1 MKRPT
6 IAREVEGFPRR
17 STRLSLAHYRGT
29 VCATLPTFWLSL
41 SLGLGAG
48 LADYLGGFL
57 LVRRSPSARALRYFV
72 ALGAGFMLA
81 ASVLEMVPEA
91 MAINPRWAPL
101 LILVG
106 YCGVH
111 LLEHTLVPHFHFGE
125 ETHHHSHDAHGVHI
139 TAKTSYSVLF
149 GLATHTF
156 FDGVAIGSGFALST
170 WLGWILFFA
179 VFLHKIPEGFTV
191 ASVMMAGGR
200 GKAAALNS
208 ALFLGATTVA
218 GVLVI
223 SLLPSLVRQGL
234 PLSAGVTI
242 YVAATDLVPEVNREP
257 GIRMALVFFLGVLI
271 FFLLRQLA
279 PA

>member
-1 MKRPT
+1 M
-6 IAREVEGFPRR
+6 
-17 STRLSLAHYRGT
+17 SSL
-29 VCATLPTFWLSL
+29 WLSVV
-41 SLGLGAG
+41 LGLVAG

-57 LVRRSPSARALRYFV
+57 LVRRSPSAKALRYFV

-81 ASVLEMVPEA
+81 AAVVEMVPEG
-91 MAINPRWAPL
+91 MHVNPHWAPL

-125 ETHHHSHDAHGVHI
+125 ETHHHEFLS
-139 TAKTSYSVLF
+139 AKTSYSVLL

-156 FDGVAIGSGFALST
+156 FDGVAIGSGFVLSS
-170 WLGWILFFA
+170 WLGWVLFFA
-179 VFLHKIPEGFTV
+179 VFLHKFPEGFTM
-191 ASVMMAGGR
+191 ASVMLAGGR

-208 ALFLGATTVA
+208 ALFLGAMTVL
-218 GVLVI
+218 GVLAI
-223 SLLPSLVRQGL
+223 SLEPTWVRLGL

-257 GIRMALVFFLGVLI
+257 GIRMAVVFFVGVVV
-271 FFLLRQLA
+271 FFLLRLA
-279 PA
+279 APF

>member
-1 MKRPT
+1 MS
-6 IAREVEGFPRR
+6 A
-17 STRLSLAHYRGT
+17 
-29 VCATLPTFWLSL
+29 FWLSL
-41 SLGLGAG
+41 TLGLVAG
-48 LADYLGGFL
+48 LADYFGGFL

-81 ASVLEMVPEA
+81 AAVLEMVPEGLNL
-91 MAINPRWAPL
+91 NPRWAPL

-125 ETHHHSHDAHGVHI
+125 ETHHHEFLSAR
-139 TAKTSYSVLF
+139 TSYSVLL

-156 FDGVAIGSGFALST
+156 FDGVAIGSGFVLSH
-170 WLGWILFFA
+170 WLGVVLFLA
-179 VFLHKIPEGFTV
+179 VFLHKIPEGFTI
-191 ASVMMAGGR
+191 ASVMLAGGR
-200 GKAAALNS
+200 GRRTALNS
-208 ALFLGATTVA
+208 ALFLGAMTVL

-223 SLLPSLVRQGL
+223 NLQPSWVRAGL

-257 GIRMALVFFLGVLI
+257 GIRMALVFFAGVMV
-271 FFLLRQLA
+271 FFLLRLLG
-279 PA
+279 PV

>member
-1 MKRPT
+1 MT
-6 IAREVEGFPRR
+6 
-17 STRLSLAHYRGT
+17 
-29 VCATLPTFWLSL
+29 TFWLSL
-41 SLGLGAG
+41 ALGLGAG

-81 ASVLEMVPEA
+81 AAVLEMVPEG
-91 MAINPRWAPL
+91 MAINPQWAPL
-101 LILVG
+101 LILGG

-125 ETHHHSHDAHGVHI
+125 ETHHHEFLSAR
-139 TAKTSYSVLF
+139 TSYSVLM

-156 FDGVAIGSGFALST
+156 FDGIAIGSGFVLSR

-191 ASVMMAGGR
+191 ASVMLAGGR
-200 GKAAALNS
+200 GRRAALNS
-208 ALFLGATTVA
+208 ALFLGVTTVL

-223 SLLPSLVRQGL
+223 NLAPTWVREGL

-257 GIRMALVFFLGVLI
+257 GIRMALVFFAGVVI
-271 FFLLRQLA
+271 FLLLRLMGHF
-279 PA
+279 

>member
-1 MKRPT
+1 M
-6 IAREVEGFPRR
+6 
-17 STRLSLAHYRGT
+17 SSL
-29 VCATLPTFWLSL
+29 WLSL
-41 SLGLGAG
+41 VLGLVAG

-81 ASVLEMVPEA
+81 AAVLEMVPEGLHVGG
-91 MAINPRWAPL
+91 RWAAL

-125 ETHHHSHDAHGVHI
+125 ETHHHEFVS
-139 TAKTSYSVLF
+139 AKTSYSVLL

-170 WLGWILFFA
+170 WLGWVLFLA
-179 VFLHKIPEGFTV
+179 VFLHKFPEGFTM
-191 ASVMMAGGR
+191 ASVMLAGGR

-208 ALFLGATTVA
+208 ALFLGAMTVL
-218 GVLVI
+218 GVLAI
-223 SLLPSLVRQGL
+223 SLEPAWVRFGL

-257 GIRMALVFFLGVLI
+257 GIRMALVFFVGVVV
-271 FFLLRQLA
+271 FFLLRLL
-279 PA
+279 